1 MAEAPAISPEALA
14 RECSVFARYLT
25 GKDPGAYLLGWYAH
39 AHSAHPVFAPQ
50 TAFDRFLLRAAGT
63 SPALA
68 LLADSYASFF
78 ARQSTL
84 RKKLILVLGIL
95 ESLPPE
101 AGFDER
107 IEESSPAAAVLRIGA
122 RGMMFALRLA
132 LAVIVFMP
140 FHLLLS
146 LRAQESGR

>member
-25 GKDPGAYLLGWYAH
+25 GKGPGAYLLGWYAH
-39 AHSAHPVFAPQ
+39 AHTARPAFAPEN
-50 TAFDRFLLRAAGT
+50 AFDRFLLRVAGT

-78 ARQSTL
+78 ARHSAL
-84 RKKLILVLGIL
+84 RKKLILILGIL

-107 IEESSPAAAVLRIGA
+107 IEESSPAAAILRMGA
-122 RGMMFALRLA
+122 RGVLFALRLA
-132 LAVIVFMP
+132 LAVIVFLP

-146 LRAQESGR
+146 LRAQEGGR